1 MKDYFLP
8 TLFIVFLVLKLTHVI
23 DWSWWWVTCPLWG
36 VFATVLICMI
46 VLRVVVK
53 PLITLNMKIRHKDK
67 YEYLKKLD
75 KNIKE
80 RNKNKGG
87 LFEKLKAL
95 QEERERMEAEKE
107 EKSIH

>member
-36 VFATVLICMI
+36 IFAIPLICMI
-46 VLRVVVK
+46 GLRVVVK
-53 PLITLNMKIRHKDK
+53 PLITLNMKIRHKEEYK
-67 YEYLKKLD
+67 YWKNLE

-80 RNKNKGG
+80 SKKNKGG
-87 LFEKLKAL
+87 LYEKLKAL
-95 QEERERMEAEKE
+95 QEGRERMDAEKK

>member
-23 DWSWWWVTCPLWG
+23 DWSWLWVTCPLWAIIAIPLAG
-36 VFATVLICMI
+36 IIGMYFI
-46 VLRVVVK
+46 VK
-53 PLITLNMKIRHKDK
+53 PLITLNMKIRHKEK

-75 KNIKE
+75 KNIKG